1 MPAPLPERPPARYSQ
16 PMQPTDKFRS
26 DLDQAAHRSAGR
38 GEKAETEAIRSFFFR
53 SFPKVGEEAKAALFA
68 AYLERRRGGAAEA
81 ALWLAGVGSVLMMDY
96 DGTPFEK
103 SDWTE
108 IREAVVLE
116 EEALDLDL
124 LEYVMSLVVD
134 HGAL

>member
-1 MPAPLPERPPARYSQ
+1 
-16 PMQPTDKFRS
+16 MQPTDKFRS
-26 DLDQAAHRSAGR
+26 DLDQAAHRAAGR
-38 GEKAETEAIRSFFFR
+38 GAAAEIEALRSFFFR
-53 SFPKVGEEAKAALFA
+53 SFPRVGEEAKAALFA
-68 AYLERRRGGAAEA
+68 AYLEVRASSPETA

-96 DGTPFEK
+96 DGTPFQK
-103 SDWTE
+103 ADWEE

-116 EEALDLDL
+116 EEAIDMDL